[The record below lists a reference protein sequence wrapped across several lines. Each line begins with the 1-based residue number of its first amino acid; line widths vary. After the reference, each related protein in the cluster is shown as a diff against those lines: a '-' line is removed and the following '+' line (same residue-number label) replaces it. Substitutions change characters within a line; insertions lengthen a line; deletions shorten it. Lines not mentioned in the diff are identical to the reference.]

1 MLSRTKS
8 LFEIYSCNPAGPLPP
23 YTGPKRRLFPATL
36 RIICPE
42 RSQLRFPSTGMKGSF
57 GCVLLLLSLLI
68 LLVGCGSTSQLP
80 APAPTAHSP
89 AQPTGTLTSGNGG
102 GTGLI
107 ALACGS
113 GGKAEVCISK
123 LDGSA
128 MRQLTHGSGP
138 DVSPAWSPDG
148 KRLVFRA
155 AGADVFE
162 ASDIWIMH
170 ADGSGQA
177 NLTKDKQSNWGATWS
192 PDGKHILFN
201 STRDGGRPH
210 LYIMN
215 PDGSGLRRL
224 CPHSNLW
231 EEYPDWSPD
240 GTKIAFMSNVATG
253 SWVINVM
260 NADCTGLKQV
270 TQGPGEDGGPRWSP
284 DSKKIAFTSNRTGH
298 AEVYVMNAG
307 GSQVTRL
314 TSSPKDTSF
323 NSPDWSPD
331 GTKLLFLHSLP
342 NSGEIWIMNADGSA
356 QTKLMDAYG
365 FGDGPVWQP

>member
-1 MLSRTKS
+1 MLSRMKS
-8 LFEIYSCNPAGPLPP
+8 LFAMSSCKPAGP
-23 YTGPKRRLFPATL
+23 R
-36 RIICPE
+36 
-42 RSQLRFPSTGMKGSF
+42 LRFPSTGMKGSF
-57 GCVLLLLSLLI
+57 GRVLLLLSLLI
-68 LLVGCGSTSQLP
+68 LLVACSLTSQLP

-89 AQPTGTLTSGNGG
+89 AQPTSTLTSGNGG

-107 ALACGS
+107 ALACES
-113 GGKAEVCISK
+113 GGKAEICTSK

-128 MRQLTHGSGP
+128 RRQLTHGSGP
-138 DVSPAWSPDG
+138 DLSPAWSPDG

-201 STRDGGRPH
+201 SARDGARPH

-215 PDGSGLRRL
+215 PNGSGLRRL

-240 GTKIAFMSNVATG
+240 GTKIAFMSNVGTS
-253 SWVINVM
+253 SWVIYVM

-298 AEVYVMNAG
+298 AEVYMLNAD
-307 GSQVTRL
+307 GSQLIRL

-331 GTKLLFLHSLP
+331 GTKLLYLHSLP
-342 NSGEIWIMNADGSA
+342 HSGEIWIMNAEGSA

>member
-8 LFEIYSCNPAGPLPP
+8 LFALSSCNPAGP
-23 YTGPKRRLFPATL
+23 R
-36 RIICPE
+36 
-42 RSQLRFPSTGMKGSF
+42 LRFPSTGMQGSF
-57 GCVLLLLSLLI
+57 RCVLLLLSLLI
-68 LLVGCGSTSQLP
+68 LLGACSPTSQPP
-80 APAPTAHSP
+80 APAPTARSTTQPP
-89 AQPTGTLTSGNGG
+89 ARLTPGNGG
-102 GTGLI
+102 GTGLM

-113 GGKAEVCISK
+113 GGKAEICINK

-138 DVSPAWSPDG
+138 DLSPAWSPDG
-148 KRLVFRA
+148 RRLVFRA

-162 ASDIWIMH
+162 ASDIWIMQ

-177 NLTKDKQSNWGATWS
+177 NLTKDKRSNWGATWS

-201 STRDGGRPH
+201 SARDGRPH

-224 CPHSNLW
+224 CPNSNLW
-231 EEYPDWSPD
+231 EEYADWSPD
-240 GTKIAFMSNVATG
+240 GTKIAFTSNVGTT
-253 SWVINVM
+253 SWVIYVM

-284 DSKKIAFTSNRTGH
+284 DGKKIAFTSNRTGH
-298 AEVYVMNAG
+298 AEIYLMNAD
-307 GSQVTRL
+307 GSRLTRL
-314 TSSPKDTSF
+314 TTSRGDTSF
-323 NSPDWSPD
+323 SSPDWSPD
-331 GTKLLFLHSLP
+331 GSKLLYLHSLP
-342 NSGEIWIMNADGSA
+342 NGGEIWLMNADGLA

>member
-1 MLSRTKS
+1 MFFRK
-8 LFEIYSCNPAGPLPP
+8 
-23 YTGPKRRLFPATL
+23 
-36 RIICPE
+36 
-42 RSQLRFPSTGMKGSF
+42 KGFF
-57 GCVLLLLSLLI
+57 GYKLLLLSLLI
-68 LLVGCGSTSQLP
+68 LLVACGSTSQPP
-80 APAPTAHSP
+80 APAPTAHST
-89 AQPTGTLTSGNGG
+89 AQPLARLSPGNGG
-102 GTGLI
+102 GTGLM
-107 ALACGS
+107 ALACES
-113 GGKAEVCISK
+113 GGKAEICISK

-128 MRQLTHGSGP
+128 MRQLTHGAGP
-138 DVSPAWSPDG
+138 DLSPAWSPDG
-148 KRLVFRA
+148 RRLAFRA

-201 STRDGGRPH
+201 SAREGGRPH

-224 CPHSNLW
+224 CPHSSLW
-231 EEYPDWSPD
+231 EEYPGWSPD
-240 GTKIAFMSNVATG
+240 GKKIAFMSNVGTS
-253 SWVINVM
+253 SWVIYVM

-284 DSKKIAFTSNRTGH
+284 DSKKIAFTSNRTGR
-298 AEVYVMNAG
+298 AEIYLMNAD
-307 GSQVTRL
+307 GSHVTRL
-314 TSSPKDTSF
+314 TMSMGDTSF
-323 NSPDWSPD
+323 SSPDWSPD

-342 NSGEIWIMNADGSA
+342 NSGEIWIMNADGLA
-356 QTKLMDAYG
+356 QKKLMDAYG